1 MILRSWRGWTTPDN
15 ADRYEELIRST
26 IFPGILARGIA
37 GLGRI
42 ELVRRESGEEVEFM
56 TLMEFASWDAVKTFA
71 GPDFEVSVAPP
82 AARTVLARFD
92 QRATH
97 YELRVEQSASA

>member
-1 MILRSWRGWTTPDN
+1 
-15 ADRYEELIRST
+15 
-26 IFPGILARGIA
+26 
-37 GLGRI
+37 
-42 ELVRRESGEEVEFM
+42 M

-71 GPDFEVSVAPP
+71 GPDWEVSVAPP
-82 AARTVLARFD
+82 AARAVLSRFD